1 MDNAVTSFITDEM
14 KMLQIREVPDDFF
27 VDIVSSNNFLVN
39 LLTSLFLS
47 AKHNEGI
54 PPRLRERLDKFRTNL
69 SQKFNW
75 DFSFED
81 GDEVDDE
88 DRPVVVEL

>member
-1 MDNAVTSFITDEM
+1 MAFFFP
-14 KMLQIREVPDDFF
+14 QIREVPDDFF

-39 LLTSLFLS
+39 LLSSLFLS
-47 AKHNEGI
+47 AKHNERMA
-54 PPRLRERLDKFRTNL
+54 PNLRDRLDKFRANL

-75 DFSFED
+75 DFSFQD
-81 GDEVDDE
+81 GDEIDEE

>member
-1 MDNAVTSFITDEM
+1 M
-14 KMLQIREVPDDFF
+14 
-27 VDIVSSNNFLVN
+27 DIVSSNNFLVN
-39 LLTSLFLS
+39 LLTSLFL
-47 AKHNEGI
+47 ATKHNESI
-54 PPRLRERLDKFRTNL
+54 PPRLRERLDKFRDNL
-69 SQKFNW
+69 SQKFKW